1 MGETFL
7 KWAGGKRWFVNH
19 EHHRLP
25 TEYNNYFEP
34 FLGGG
39 SVFFNMKP
47 EHAYLN
53 DINQELIGTY
63 IAVRDEAE
71 KVCEY
76 LKEHERNH
84 SKDYYYSI
92 REAEVHDSAE
102 KAARMIYLNKSC
114 FNGIYRV
121 NKKGKFNVPY
131 GTDRKIVFNR
141 EDIIRSS
148 QILRGA
154 ELTCQDFQ
162 HTIEMAQRD
171 DFLFCAPP
179 YTVINEDDR
188 FIGYNA
194 DVFKWD
200 DQIRLARA
208 LENAMIRGVKII
220 MTNVDHPAVRDLY
233 EHIDGFL
240 LDTGE
245 RSCLISGTKE
255 GRKRYKELIVSAN
268 L

>member
-1 MGETFL
+1 
-7 KWAGGKRWFVNH
+7 
-19 EHHRLP
+19 
-25 TEYNNYFEP
+25 
-34 FLGGG
+34 
-39 SVFFNMKP
+39 
-47 EHAYLN
+47 
-53 DINQELIGTY
+53 
-63 IAVRDEAE
+63 
-71 KVCEY
+71 
-76 LKEHERNH
+76 
-84 SKDYYYSI
+84 
-92 REAEVHDSAE
+92 
-102 KAARMIYLNKSC
+102 MIYLNKSC

-171 DFLFCAPP
+171 DFLFCDPP

>member
-1 MGETFL
+1 M
-7 KWAGGKRWFVNH
+7 
-19 EHHRLP
+19 
-25 TEYNNYFEP
+25 
-34 FLGGG
+34 
-39 SVFFNMKP
+39 
-47 EHAYLN
+47 
-53 DINQELIGTY
+53 
-63 IAVRDEAE
+63 
-71 KVCEY
+71 
-76 LKEHERNH
+76 
-84 SKDYYYSI
+84 
-92 REAEVHDSAE
+92 
-102 KAARMIYLNKSC
+102 
-114 FNGIYRV
+114 
-121 NKKGKFNVPY
+121 PY

-171 DFLFCAPP
+171 DFLFCDPP